1 MTDIRYNIDLFKIG
15 EYENGYKHYLIFLI
29 KYFFHSKDF
38 SGRVEKRE
46 FINKGEEYGFSR
58 DELLKI
64 FQRWITDNHFISR
77 IENKETTSYIYIKWS
92 YNKTGLGTML
102 VYVDKKICRDVI
114 SLQNFRYLC
123 YIIIASRISMVNWN
137 VKKVDYT
144 QDLYSRSLSTIGR
157 SFWWCSKST
166 MSRRIS
172 QAHKVFQHIFN
183 KTHRYTTNNGYLEQ
197 MTNIYSLRW
206 VRYVYRYRSKY
217 TPKQIRQN
225 KQEHHWIMKNGR
237 SSGEERKKFVMPEF
251 ITKTKVNIWEY
262 TPIKGYYI
270 WGKYITKKDA

>member
-15 EYENGYKHYLIFLI
+15 DYENGYKHYLIFLI

-46 FINKGEEYGFSR
+46 FINKGEEYWFSR
-58 DELLKI
+58 DELSKI
-64 FQRWITDNHFISR
+64 FQRGITDNPFISR
-77 IENKETTSYIYIKWS
+77 TEITEKTTHIYIKWS

-102 VYVDKKICRDVI
+102 VYVDKKICRDVKN
-114 SLQNFRYLC
+114 LQTFRYLC
-123 YIIIASRISMVNWN
+123 YIIIASRISIVDWN
-137 VKKVDYT
+137 IKKVDYI
-144 QDLYSRSLSTIGR
+144 QDLSSRSLSTIGR
-157 SFWWCSKST
+157 SFWWCSKSI
-166 MSRRIS
+166 MSRRIT
-172 QAHKVFQHIFN
+172 QAQIVFQHIFN
-183 KTHRYTTNNGYLEQ
+183 KTHRYTTHNGYLEQ
-197 MTNIYSLRW
+197 MTNIYSLKW

-225 KQEHHWIMKNGR
+225 KLEHHWIMKNGR

-251 ITKTKVNIWEY
+251 ITKKKVNIWEY

-270 WGKYITKKDA
+270 WGKYITKKDS